1 MTGGTLFVSRAEPL
15 FPYIETQFEKFG
27 FAGFSVTGEEKDSL
41 NYVIAENK
49 PRLVLVES
57 SFYCGSTPYMMR
69 KLLDKFPKLN
79 IAALSFLNYPDDLAM
94 RFIVNGVKSYA
105 NMYAGM
111 DEFRKGLEAIRD
123 GREYIAPGVQRRIEM
138 RKEFPEAA
146 RELTPRHIEIA
157 RLLGNAFS
165 TVEIADTLHI
175 SVRTVEKDKQ
185 EIYRRLNIRNE
196 NEIIRVGLFLDLIK
210 PGELIFFGRN
220 YQLNPKPEKKSK
232 LKIRRT
238 A

>member
-1 MTGGTLFVSRAEPL
+1 MTGGTLFISRAEPL
-15 FPYIETQFEKFG
+15 FPYIETRFEKLG

-41 NYVIAENK
+41 NYVIAEKK

-57 SFYCGSTPYMMR
+57 VFYYGSTPYMMR
-69 KLLDKFPKLN
+69 KLLGKFPKLN

-94 RFIVNGVKSYA
+94 WFIINGVKSYA
-105 NMYAGM
+105 NMYEGM

-123 GREYIAPGVQRRIEM
+123 GKQYTAPRVQRRIEI

-146 RELTPRHIEIA
+146 RELTPRHIEVA

-196 NEIIRVGLFLDLIK
+196 NEIIRTGLFLGL
-210 PGELIFFGRN
+210 
-220 YQLNPKPEKKSK
+220 
-232 LKIRRT
+232 
-238 A
+238 